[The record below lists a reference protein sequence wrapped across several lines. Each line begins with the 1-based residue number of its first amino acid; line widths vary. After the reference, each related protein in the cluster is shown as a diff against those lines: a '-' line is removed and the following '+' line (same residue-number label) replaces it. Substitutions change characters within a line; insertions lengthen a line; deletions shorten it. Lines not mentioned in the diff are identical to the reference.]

1 VVYVESLIF
10 ICLGI
15 VWQRVLTLFSR
26 GPMAERSGQ
35 TDLSGAMVSASPSIP
50 KGIPAVIFVTHNRTG
65 YHGCNDRG
73 H

>member
-1 VVYVESLIF
+1 MVYVESLIF
-10 ICLGI
+10 IGLSL
-15 VWQRVLTLFSR
+15 VWHRLPTLFSR
-26 GPMAERSGQ
+26 DPMAERSGQ
-35 TDLSGAMVSASPSIP
+35 TDLSGAAVSDSPSIP